1 MKIKAPFDLVTYSQ
15 YYLLDWAL
23 SYSDICLIPQVYNAN
38 RFGVDMEQFPK
49 IQRIMNNLGPDQL
62 ETQNCYQ
69 VAFLYH
75 KYIKKSQK

>member
-1 MKIKAPFDLVTYSQ
+1 
-15 YYLLDWAL
+15 
-23 SYSDICLIPQVYNAN
+23 
-38 RFGVDMEQFPK
+38 MEQFPK